1 MASLLQARSSES
13 ALTARLSETSS
24 AVDLQEPSARQ
35 CIDLPNFQD
44 VVAGPSPS
52 YGTYSWPAADWSLPE
67 ASLRSAE
74 ASICSMF
81 QDESCSSMLLEEA
94 NHCATSL
101 PQLDLA
107 APDFADLFFQADDA
121 EQFSSAITAT

>member
-1 MASLLQARSSES
+1 M
-13 ALTARLSETSS
+13 
-24 AVDLQEPSARQ
+24 
-35 CIDLPNFQD
+35 
-44 VVAGPSPS
+44 AGPSPS
-52 YGTYSWPAADWSLPE
+52 HDTYSWPAADWQLPE

-81 QDESCSSMLLEEA
+81 RDESCSAMLLEEA

-107 APDFADLFFQADDA
+107 APDFADLFFQSDDA